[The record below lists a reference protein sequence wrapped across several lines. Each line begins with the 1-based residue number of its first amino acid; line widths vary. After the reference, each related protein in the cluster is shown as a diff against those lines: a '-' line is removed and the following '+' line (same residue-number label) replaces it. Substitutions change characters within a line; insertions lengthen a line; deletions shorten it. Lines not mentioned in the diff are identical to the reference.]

1 MFKDLETLRLHLGLA
16 MTTLLG
22 HSNRGSTALGYAE
35 RYLERVQKMILLD
48 HQLEGFDDSTTF
60 MAFAMR
66 RKDNPVYNAALVR
79 LQKFKADTDEEMH
92 EGLMGVLPLYFL
104 DSSGSLSLMRETM
117 DDLSSS
123 WAFNAQRV
131 ADRKMPTSLI
141 DGLDNVI
148 AKTLI

>member
-1 MFKDLETLRLHLGLA
+1 M
-16 MTTLLG
+16 
-22 HSNRGSTALGYAE
+22 
-35 RYLERVQKMILLD
+35 
-48 HQLEGFDDSTTF
+48 
-60 MAFAMR
+60 
-66 RKDNPVYNAALVR
+66 YNAALVR
-79 LQKFKADTDEEMH
+79 LQKFNADTDEEMH

-123 WAFNAQRV
+123 WAFNA
-131 ADRKMPTSLI
+131 PSLM